1 MLLQQ
6 KKRLAA
12 DINRD
17 MQTLGCMLPYMPLH
31 YDWFE
36 ALDTP
41 ALVMTSGN
49 LSDYPIAITPA
60 EAEEQL
66 SGKVALLLHS

>member
-1 MLLQQ
+1 MKQ
-6 KKRLAA
+6 KRRLAA
-12 DINRD
+12 DINPD

-31 YDWFE
+31 YDWFA
-36 ALDTP
+36 ALGTP

-49 LSDYPIAITPA
+49 LSDRPIAITPA

-66 SGKVALLLHS
+66 SGKVALLLHN